1 MKKLSKEDAI
11 RLHRALW
18 KWIADESERRKTAIL
33 KFESPLVIKFQPRN
47 NCFLCEYA
55 FLVSGRNCVDCTK
68 CPLEWGTEELTI
80 GIMGRLI
87 CQCEDGESKY
97 ISWINA
103 VVCDDWEEAA
113 RLALDIENLPER
125 KTEEE
130 K

>member
-18 KWIADESERRKTAIL
+18 KWIADETESRKKTVSKNKSTMVKKL
-33 KFESPLVIKFQPRN
+33 NPYN

-55 FLVSGRNCVDCTK
+55 FSASGRKSVDCTK
-68 CPLEWGTEELTI
+68 CPLEWGTEKRTI
-80 GIMGRLI
+80 GIMGELI
-87 CQCEDGESKY
+87 GQCEDGESKY

-103 VVCDDWEEAA
+103 VVSDDWEEAA
-113 RLALDIENLPER
+113 RLARDIENLPER
-125 KTEEE
+125 KTEEG